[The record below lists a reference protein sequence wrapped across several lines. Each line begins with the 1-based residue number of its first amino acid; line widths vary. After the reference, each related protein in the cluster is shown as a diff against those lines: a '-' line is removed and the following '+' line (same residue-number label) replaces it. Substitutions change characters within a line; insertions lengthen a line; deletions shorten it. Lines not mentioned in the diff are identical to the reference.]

1 MSADKSAVPWELP
14 RFRNWVSV
22 GRVNQLVRKRLGD
35 ALAEQGLD
43 LPGYDV
49 LSAVFRFPGLT
60 QSELA
65 DKLLVGRSNL
75 SMLLPDMETQGLLR
89 REPDEN
95 DKRIRRVYLSVKG
108 EKQAKKGVHIQVMLI
123 EHMMDSISEAE
134 CDAIGESMRKVI
146 QFLEHN
152 PFEPGAH

>member
-1 MSADKSAVPWELP
+1 MSDDKDAVPWELP
-14 RFRNWVSV
+14 RFRNWVAV

-35 ALAEQGLD
+35 ALTKQGLD
-43 LPGYDV
+43 LPSYDV

-89 REPDEN
+89 REPDEK
-95 DKRIRRVYLSVKG
+95 DKRIRRVYLTTSGK
-108 EKQAKKGVHIQVMLI
+108 KQAKKGVKIQVLLI
-123 EHMMDSISEAE
+123 EHMMGSISDAE

-146 QFLEHN
+146 KYLEVH
-152 PFEPGAH
+152 PFES

>member
-1 MSADKSAVPWELP
+1 MSDDKNAVPWELP
-14 RFRNWVSV
+14 RFRNWVAV

-35 ALAEQGLD
+35 ALTKQGLD
-43 LPGYDV
+43 LPSYDV

-75 SMLLPDMETQGLLR
+75 SMLLPDMEKQGLLR

-95 DKRIRRVYLSVKG
+95 DKRIRRVYLSANGK
-108 EKQAKKGVHIQVMLI
+108 KQAKKGVKIQVLLI
-123 EHMMDSISEAE
+123 EHMMGSISDAE

-146 QFLEHN
+146 KYLEVH
-152 PFEPGAH
+152 PFES

>member
-1 MSADKSAVPWELP
+1 MSDDKNAVPWELP
-14 RFRNWVSV
+14 RFRNWVAV

-35 ALAEQGLD
+35 ALTKQGLD
-43 LPGYDV
+43 LPSYDV

-89 REPDEN
+89 REPDEK
-95 DKRIRRVYLSVKG
+95 DKRIRRVYLTTSGK
-108 EKQAKKGVHIQVMLI
+108 KQAKKGVKIQVMLI
-123 EHMMDSISEAE
+123 EHMMGSISDAE

-146 QFLEHN
+146 KYLEVH
-152 PFEPGAH
+152 PFES